1 MSFFSWTNSQ
11 PHRGDEDNALKSFGY
26 TLLETVKVVLV
37 SLLIIL
43 PIRYFVIQPF
53 NVEGASMQPTFLSG
67 EYLIVDEI
75 SYRLQEPQRGEVVV
89 FRYPKDPSEFY
100 IKRIIAL
107 PGETVA
113 MKQGIVYVNGDKLE
127 ELYIPNGSFGE
138 WTSDPLTLKD
148 KEYYLLGDNR
158 TNSLDSRYFGPV
170 DRKFIVG
177 RVWLRGW
184 PADRFS
190 FFPTPQY

>member
-1 MSFFSWTNSQ
+1 MSFFSNKKNRKNSE
-11 PHRGDEDNALKSFGY
+11 DESTLKSFGA
-26 TLLETVKVVLV
+26 TLIETVKVVLI

-75 SYRLQEPQRGEVVV
+75 SYRLNQPQRGEVVV
-89 FRYPKDPSEFY
+89 FRYPKDPSQFY
-100 IKRIIAL
+100 IKRIIGL
-107 PGETVA
+107 PGETVTI
-113 MKQGIVYVNGDKLE
+113 KQGVVSINGVQLSE
-127 ELYIPNGSFGE
+127 PYIPAGTFGE
-138 WTSDPLTLKD
+138 WTSDPVTLQSD
-148 KEYYLLGDNR
+148 EYFLMGDNR

-170 DRKFIVG
+170 TRKFIVG

-184 PADRFS
+184 PAERFS
-190 FFPTPQY
+190 FFTSPQY